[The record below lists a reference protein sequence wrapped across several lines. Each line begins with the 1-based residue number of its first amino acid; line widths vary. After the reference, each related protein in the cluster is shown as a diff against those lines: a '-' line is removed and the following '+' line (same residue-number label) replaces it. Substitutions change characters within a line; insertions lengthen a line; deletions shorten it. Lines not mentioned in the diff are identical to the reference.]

1 MKLFGNQANIQPAP
15 NPKPLTVLRGEAC
28 IVTRDE
34 KGNVKEGEW
43 TMALVHGVTVYPY
56 ELIRR

>member
-15 NPKPLTVLRGEAC
+15 NPKPLRVLRTTSC
-28 IVTRDE
+28 IATRDE
-34 KGNVKEGEW
+34 KGNVKEGDY
-43 TMALVHGVTVYPY
+43 TATLLHGVTVYPY

>member
-1 MKLFGNQANIQPAP
+1 MKTFGNDANIQPMP
-15 NPKPLTVLRGEAC
+15 NPKPLTVLRGTSC

-34 KGNVKEGEW
+34 KGNIKEGEW
-43 TMALVHGVTVYPY
+43 TTALVHGVTVYPN